1 MKKICVSELLA
12 ISSGLDE
19 LYLSCQKA
27 HKTLSKLESTHYGKL
42 ADDSFYFPQCRAT
55 FPIKASDADLLLSYL
70 MRDNRGRFNISI
82 GKERI
87 YREHGESNQFT
98 EKFTLVAIV
107 KQ

>member
-27 HKTLSKLESTHYGKL
+27 HQALSKLESAHGKL
-42 ADDSFYFPQCRAT
+42 ADDTFHFPQCRAT
-55 FPIKASDADLLLSYL
+55 FPVKASDADLLLSYL
-70 MRDNRGRFNISI
+70 KRDNRGRFNISI

-98 EKFTLVAIV
+98 EKLTLVAIV